1 MTCGEEHVYHG
12 QVTVPWLAYLLLLL
26 LLLQRLGLAVS
37 PFETC
42 RKPHGNHPLASVKNE
57 TITMTGRKRHKKGLQ
72 HVKAWIDIVGSA
84 HLFEKP

>member
-1 MTCGEEHVYHG
+1 MFTTDKPRCL
-12 QVTVPWLAYLLLLL
+12 WLAYLLL

-37 PFETC
+37 PFETW
-42 RKPHGNHPLASVKNE
+42 RNHPLASVNNE
-57 TITMTGRKRHKKGLQ
+57 TITMTGRKRHKKGLE